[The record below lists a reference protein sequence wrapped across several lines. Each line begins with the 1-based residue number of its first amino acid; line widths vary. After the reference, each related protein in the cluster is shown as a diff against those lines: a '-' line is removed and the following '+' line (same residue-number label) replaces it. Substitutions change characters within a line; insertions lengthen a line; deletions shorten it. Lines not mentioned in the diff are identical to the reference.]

1 MPIAFQTG
9 TTWTFQRFVVY
20 SCPVSVAGTSR
31 KNVTKTSR
39 PKRQRIV
46 LQIQGQKQR
55 HNVQSQDQRQR
66 SPYRYLM
73 PKPQLTMRHILWPM
87 THVTNHWP
95 VTRVTHDSRLLTS
108 HCHSVTF
115 RTLGRGK
122 GVSMRFNSISYCAY
136 ALPPRCT
143 INLVH
148 IS

>member
-66 SPYRYLM
+66 SPYRYFGA
-73 PKPQLTMRHILWPM
+73 KTTADNASHFM
-87 THVTNHWP
+87 TH
-95 VTRVTHDSRLLTS
+95 D
-108 HCHSVTF
+108 
-115 RTLGRGK
+115 
-122 GVSMRFNSISYCAY
+122 
-136 ALPPRCT
+136 PRDQS
-143 INLVH
+143 LARDPRDP
-148 IS
+148 